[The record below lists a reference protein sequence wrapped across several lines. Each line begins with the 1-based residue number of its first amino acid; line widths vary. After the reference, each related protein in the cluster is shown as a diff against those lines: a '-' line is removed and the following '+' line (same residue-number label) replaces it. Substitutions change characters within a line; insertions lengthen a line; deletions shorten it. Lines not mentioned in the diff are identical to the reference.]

1 MAQNPLDKKVDQL
14 KSDIIEKVNKLG
26 VYKKSSC
33 DAPHFGWDL
42 IEHHALHA
50 IVRRGGIE
58 GIHISIQVNHGVTDW
73 TFAKF

>member
-14 KSDIIEKVNKLG
+14 KSDIIEKVNRLG

-33 DAPHFGWDL
+33 DYYKFGWDQM
-42 IEHHALHA
+42 EHHALHA

-58 GIHISIQVNHGVTDW
+58 GIHITHNVSFEVTEW